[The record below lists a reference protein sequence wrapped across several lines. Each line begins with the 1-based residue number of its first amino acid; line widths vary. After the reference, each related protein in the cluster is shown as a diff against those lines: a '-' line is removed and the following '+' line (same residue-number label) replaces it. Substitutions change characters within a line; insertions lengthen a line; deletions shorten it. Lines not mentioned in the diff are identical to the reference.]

1 MKKGRGTNAQDFKDE
16 TAQRRLKKDFACSR
30 EGLTIR
36 GTEYRPTGNRLPA
49 AIVSHGFS
57 KKYELLA
64 LETLDGFLG
73 D

>member
-1 MKKGRGTNAQDFKDE
+1 MLRILRTRLPKGVSKN
-16 TAQRRLKKDFACSR
+16 DFACSR